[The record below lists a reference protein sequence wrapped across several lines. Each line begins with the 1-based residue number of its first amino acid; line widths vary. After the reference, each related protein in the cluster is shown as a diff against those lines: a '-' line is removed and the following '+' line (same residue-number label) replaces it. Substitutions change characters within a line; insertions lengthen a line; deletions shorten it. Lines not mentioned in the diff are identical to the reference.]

1 MLIVSN
7 SLKVAA
13 AAMAIAAVTATAALA
28 VTKKVRKE
36 CAGDYDQFCSQ
47 YAPDSTETSRCFESN
62 RKNLSRPCIRALVDA
77 GEVPAKYLKK

>member
-1 MLIVSN
+1 MLNVSD
-7 SLKVAA
+7 SLKITVATVV
-13 AAMAIAAVTATAALA
+13 IAAVTATAALA
-28 VTKKVRKE
+28 VTRKIRKE

-47 YAPDSTETSRCFESN
+47 YSPDSTETSRCFESN

>member
-1 MLIVSN
+1 MLNVSN
-7 SLKVAA
+7 SFKVAVA
-13 AAMAIAAVTATAALA
+13 TAAIAAVTATAAFA
-28 VTKKVRKE
+28 VTRKVRKE

-47 YAPDSTETSRCFESN
+47 YSPESTETSRCFESN